1 MAKHQFIYKNPEVD
15 LKLKFRRVF
24 EASLVVTL
32 LIIILFLY
40 SFKKF
45 EAGYVLE
52 KTVDVKIET
61 VEIPQTE
68 QFNRPPPPAR
78 PSIPIASEDE
88 DIPDELTIDETE
100 IDFTQPINEAPPPPP
115 KEEEPIVE
123 FYALSD
129 KPEVITRI
137 EPEYPDLARKAG
149 IEGMV
154 VVKVLIDTKGD
165 VEKVEIVKSH
175 PMLDDAAM
183 NAAKQFKVN
192 ITDSQLINLTNRWAF
207 FDKSY
212 SIGQIKKDFKDNQK
226 FVDWVINT
234 DKLDHN
240 KMFKQNIKPFEILF
254 FLATGLISSKV
265 FFTTFFNDN
274 VFSLSMI
281 CPLSNL
287 ATSSQSLIKF
297 MRLSRRLWAF

>member
-1 MAKHQFIYKNPEVD
+1 MAKRQFIYKNPEVD

-32 LIIILFLY
+32 IILILFLY

-61 VEIPQTE
+61 IEIPQTE
-68 QFNRPPPPAR
+68 QINRPPPPAR

-100 IDFTQPINEAPPPPP
+100 IDFSQPIDDAPPPPP
-115 KEEEPIVE
+115 EEEEPIVE

-129 KPEVITRI
+129 KPEVINRV
-137 EPEYPDLARKAG
+137 EPTYPDLARKAG

-154 VVKVLIDTKGD
+154 VVKVLIGTKGD
-165 VEKVEIVKSH
+165 VEKVEVVKSH

-183 NAAKQFKVN
+183 AAAKLFKFKPGKQRDRFVKVWMT
-192 ITDSQLINLTNRWAF
+192 IPFTFRL
-207 FDKSY
+207 
-212 SIGQIKKDFKDNQK
+212 KK
-226 FVDWVINT
+226 
-234 DKLDHN
+234 
-240 KMFKQNIKPFEILF
+240 
-254 FLATGLISSKV
+254 
-265 FFTTFFNDN
+265 
-274 VFSLSMI
+274 
-281 CPLSNL
+281 
-287 ATSSQSLIKF
+287 
-297 MRLSRRLWAF
+297 